1 MTQKTCSMLQGSRFS
16 QSLSMLGW
24 GFGDAAVSESLALLC
39 LLTQTHVHTSDQT
52 HWSAKLDFGVILT
65 LDLSSVSYLR

>member
-1 MTQKTCSMLQGSRFS
+1 
-16 QSLSMLGW
+16 MLGW